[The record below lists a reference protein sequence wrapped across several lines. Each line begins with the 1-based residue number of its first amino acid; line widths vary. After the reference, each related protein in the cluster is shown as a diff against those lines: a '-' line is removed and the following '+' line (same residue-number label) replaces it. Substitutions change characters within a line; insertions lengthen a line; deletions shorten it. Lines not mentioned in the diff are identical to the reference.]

1 MSRSETRAGEAPASH
16 TNTTP
21 EMHDH
26 ERPVPSSDER
36 GDRQDRTDVL
46 QHARQLAHVGEMTAA
61 LTTLRALIAREPK
74 HARARQLLA
83 ELLAHKGD
91 VESAIVEMNRAL
103 ELAPDDVPNL
113 CLRAALCTSRAK
125 YDQAETDLK
134 RAAKLAGFNPD
145 VQVQLGVLFCKRAR
159 WREAIEPL
167 RAAIAAEPKHALAYY
182 HLGDAYNSV
191 DDLPAALSAY
201 ETAAQ
206 LEPRN
211 ERPLMRIGVVLDRL
225 GRPAEA
231 AVAYRRA
238 RAAQGR

>member
-1 MSRSETRAGEAPASH
+1 MSRSENRAGDAPANITSA
-16 TNTTP
+16 TP
-21 EMHDH
+21 RMHDH

-36 GDRQDRTDVL
+36 ADRIDRTDVL
-46 QHARQLAHVGEMTAA
+46 QHARQLAQIGEMTAA

-74 HARARQLLA
+74 HVRGRQLLA

-91 VESAIVEMNRAL
+91 VELAIQELNRAL

-159 WREAIEPL
+159 WKEAIEPL
-167 RAAIAAEPKHALAYY
+167 RAAIASDPKHAAAHY

-191 DDLPAALSAY
+191 DDLQAALSAY
-201 ETAAQ
+201 EAAAQ
-206 LEPRN
+206 LEPQN

-231 AVAYRRA
+231 AAAYRRA

>member
-1 MSRSETRAGEAPASH
+1 MSRSEPRAGGTPASI
-16 TNTTP
+16 TTTTTG
-21 EMHDH
+21 MQDH

-36 GDRQDRTDVL
+36 LDRPDRDVV
-46 QHARQLAHVGEMTAA
+46 QHARQLAQIGEMTAA

-74 HARARQLLA
+74 HVRARQLLA

-91 VESAIVEMNRAL
+91 VENAIVETTRAL

-159 WREAIEPL
+159 WKEAIEPL
-167 RAAIAAEPKHALAYY
+167 RAAIASDPKHAAAHY

-191 DDLPAALSAY
+191 DDLQAALSAY
-201 ETAAQ
+201 EAAAQ
-206 LEPRN
+206 LEPQN

-231 AVAYRRA
+231 AAAYRRA